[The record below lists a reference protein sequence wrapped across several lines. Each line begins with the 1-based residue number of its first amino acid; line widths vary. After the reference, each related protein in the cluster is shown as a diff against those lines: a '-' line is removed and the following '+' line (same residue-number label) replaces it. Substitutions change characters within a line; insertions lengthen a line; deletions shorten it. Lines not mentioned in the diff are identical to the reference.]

1 MRFKNSAAMFFLSI
15 FMSAAFCQSN
25 ENNIKFF
32 IKGNIS
38 DKITALKN
46 ASGRETA
53 VLAVKTVDFILQN
66 LEDTGFDDR
75 DINNLAITGILALP
89 ANIVNTDNTILT
101 KLYKL
106 FELSQDSTIKIAV
119 LEKIVLFQET
129 KPSTESVNV
138 LNNFL
143 SESIEKKQSGDVQK
157 NAVISLGKIGNG
169 QSFSILYDCLQTE
182 CFSPY
187 SKEILEALGNLADK
201 SLSEILQILSSTTID
216 RITEIFDLIKNN
228 SKISASFKAE
238 IAENILS
245 EAINNTEENENPEVQ
260 KLEFDAFCI
269 IVESN
274 WTRASSLIN
283 SYFMTSKAAFESSK
297 MKDSQFVKII
307 EGVSQLAT
315 AEVSQVL
322 TNYLT
327 ELNKQTEKG
336 GKVSETIILALVK
349 SLGELG
355 NKNAFDQLLLATY
368 LDYPQTVIA
377 EARISLTKLKWE
389 N

>member
-15 FMSAAFCQSN
+15 FISAAFCQSN

-75 DINNLAITGILALP
+75 DMNNLAITGILALP
-89 ANIVNTDNTILT
+89 VNIVNTDNTILT

-129 KPSTESVNV
+129 KPSAESVNV

-169 QSFSILYDCLQTE
+169 QSFSILYDCL
-182 CFSPY
+182 S
-187 SKEILEALGNLADK
+187 
-201 SLSEILQILSSTTID
+201 
-216 RITEIFDLIKNN
+216 
-228 SKISASFKAE
+228 
-238 IAENILS
+238 
-245 EAINNTEENENPEVQ
+245 
-260 KLEFDAFCI
+260 
-269 IVESN
+269 
-274 WTRASSLIN
+274 
-283 SYFMTSKAAFESSK
+283 
-297 MKDSQFVKII
+297 
-307 EGVSQLAT
+307 
-315 AEVSQVL
+315 
-322 TNYLT
+322 LT
-327 ELNKQTEKG
+327 ERIQT
-336 GKVSETIILALVK
+336 
-349 SLGELG
+349 
-355 NKNAFDQLLLATY
+355 
-368 LDYPQTVIA
+368 
-377 EARISLTKLKWE
+377 
-389 N
+389 

>member
-75 DINNLAITGILALP
+75 DMNNLAITGILALP

-129 KPSTESVNV
+129 KPSAESVNV

-169 QSFSILYDCLQTE
+169 QSFSILYDCLRTE

-283 SYFMTSKAAFESSK
+283 SYFMTSKTAFESSK